1 MSPVPGFDIGLKPIS
16 PKLRNTG
23 GKTIGDKE
31 RRRAKLSEPRNLN
44 PK

>member
-1 MSPVPGFDIGLKPIS
+1 MSPVLGSDIGLKLTS

-31 RRRAKLSEPRNLN
+31 RKEAKLSEPRNLKPN
-44 PK
+44 

>member
-1 MSPVPGFDIGLKPIS
+1 MSPVLVFDIGLRSIS
-16 PKLRNTG
+16 PKLRNIG
-23 GKTIGDKE
+23 VKTIGDKE